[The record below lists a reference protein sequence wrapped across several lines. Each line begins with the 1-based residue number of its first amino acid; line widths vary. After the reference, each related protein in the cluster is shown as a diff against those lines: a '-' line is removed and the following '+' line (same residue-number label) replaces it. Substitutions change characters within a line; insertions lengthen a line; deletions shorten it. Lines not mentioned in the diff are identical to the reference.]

1 MPVDVPCIPQGR
13 GIFTVPK
20 RPPETLAS
28 LKLGSRSMEL
38 TRPAVPAADPP
49 ERTSDRLTRMAAALE
64 GRTEGPTIAELAED
78 LGRLAY
84 GMLLLICALG
94 CALPGPPGTGAV
106 LGAPLI
112 VLSFGMLRG
121 HHHPILPAF
130 IGRRRLPPEGVRR
143 TLLRAAPMLARLEV
157 YLRPRTLLGE
167 ECAAEERAVVQERLT
182 GAAVLVLGLLLSLPT
197 PFTNLPLGVS
207 IAILAL
213 GLLERDAW
221 ATALGM
227 VAGSFAAALTIGL
240 TGGWLLAGAAVVH
253 LLG

>member
-1 MPVDVPCIPQGR
+1 
-13 GIFTVPK
+13 
-20 RPPETLAS
+20 
-28 LKLGSRSMEL
+28 MEL
-38 TRPAVPAADPP
+38 TRPAAPISEQP
-49 ERTSDRLTRMAAALE
+49 ERTSERLTRMAAALD
-64 GRTEGPTIAELAED
+64 GRAEGPTIADLAAD

-106 LGAPLI
+106 LGTPLI
-112 VLSFGMLRG
+112 ILSFGMLRG
-121 HHHPILPAF
+121 HPHPVLPGF
-130 IGRRRLPPEGVRR
+130 IGGRRLPAEGVRR
-143 TLLRAAPMLARLEV
+143 TLLRAVPMLARLEA

-167 ECAAEERAVVQERLT
+167 SLLSEERAIMQERLT
-182 GAAVLVLGLLLSLPT
+182 GGVVLVLALLLSLPT
-197 PFTNLPLGVS
+197 PFTNLPLGVA

-213 GLLERDAW
+213 GVLERDAW

-227 VAGSFAAALTIGL
+227 LAGGIAAALTIGL